1 MYYSKMEP
9 IPHGLYE
16 ILDELQKQGKKTGDV
31 RNEKDIGNS
40 RSSDTSGILN
50 STKTPALNDC
60 SYQRDLHVT
69 ARRIQL
75 ETLELREQS
84 GLWMSI
90 LDSRLRE
97 LNDAVHSCS
106 SDLDAM
112 SKKLESLIHEQ
123 NEQNNVIS
131 FLFASTILIQK
142 HTL

>member
-1 MYYSKMEP
+1 MEP

-16 ILDELQKQGKKTGDV
+16 ILDELQKQEKKTGDV
-31 RNEKDIGNS
+31 RNEKDIDNS
-40 RSSDTSGILN
+40 RSSDTSGTLN
-50 STKTPALNDC
+50 STKTPALNDI

-106 SDLDAM
+106 SDRDAM

-123 NEQNNVIS
+123 HEQNNVIS
-131 FLFASTILIQK
+131 FLFASTVLIQR